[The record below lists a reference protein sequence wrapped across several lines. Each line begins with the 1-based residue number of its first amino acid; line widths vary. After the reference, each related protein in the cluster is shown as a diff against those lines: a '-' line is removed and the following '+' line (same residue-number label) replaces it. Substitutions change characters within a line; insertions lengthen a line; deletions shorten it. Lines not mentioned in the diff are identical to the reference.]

1 MHKSIDL
8 PSPPAFAG
16 LAAGR
21 PLALFLD
28 FDGTLVEIADI
39 PDGIHVP
46 DGVPAQLAA
55 LHRALGGRIAIV
67 SGRAIADIQSHL
79 GPLHLLMV
87 GSHGAEIGE
96 AAEDTK
102 PLSDASRAELAAL
115 TAAWPRLLVE
125 TKPHGI
131 AVHYRQEPEAAP
143 AVFTVMDDMA
153 AREGLAARRGKM
165 VVELGPKS
173 ANKGAAVARLMA
185 AAPFAGALPIFI
197 GDDTTDEDGFAAVA
211 ALGGYGILVGAPRPT
226 AAHYRLAD
234 PEAVHRWLTL

>member
-8 PSPPAFAG
+8 PPPPPLTE
-16 LAAGR
+16 LAAR
-21 PLALFLD
+21 NPLALFLD
-28 FDGTLVEIADI
+28 FDGTLVEIADT

-46 DGVPAQLAA
+46 DGLPAQLVA
-55 LHRALGGRIAIV
+55 LRRALDGRIAIV
-67 SGRAIADIQSHL
+67 SGRAIADIQSWL
-79 GPLHLLMV
+79 GPSDLLMV

-96 AAEDTK
+96 PATGAAI
-102 PLSDASRAELAAL
+102 LSDASRAALAAL

-131 AVHYRQEPEAAP
+131 AVHYRPEPEAAP

-185 AAPFAGALPIFI
+185 APPFADAQPIFI
-197 GDDTTDEDGFAAVA
+197 GDDRTDEDGFVAVA
-211 ALGGYGILVGAPRPT
+211 TTGGHGILVGAPRPT
-226 AAHYRLAD
+226 AADYRLAD
-234 PEAVHRWLTL
+234 PEAVHRWLML

>member
-1 MHKSIDL
+1 MHKSLDL
-8 PSPPAFAG
+8 PPPPPLAG
-16 LAAGR
+16 LAVR
-21 PLALFLD
+21 HSLALFLD
-28 FDGTLVEIADI
+28 FDGTLVEIADT

-46 DGVPAQLAA
+46 DGVPAQLAT
-55 LHRALGGRIAIV
+55 LHRALDGRIAIV
-67 SGRAIADIQSHL
+67 SGRAIADIQSWL
-79 GPLHLLMV
+79 GPLDLLIV

-96 AAEDTK
+96 AATGAAT
-102 PLSDASRAELAAL
+102 LSDASRAELTAL

-143 AVFTVMDDMA
+143 TVFTVMDDMA

-185 AAPFAGALPIFI
+185 APPFAGARPVFI
-197 GDDTTDEDGFAAVA
+197 GDDHTDEDGFAAVA
-211 ALGGYGILVGAPRPT
+211 AMDGHGILVGTPRPT
-226 AAHYRLAD
+226 AADYRLAD
-234 PEAVHRWLTL
+234 PEAVHRWLML